1 LNSILAKV
9 LKINAGSVK
18 YMTIFAMPEIVT
30 LGTSELRTAKYPNII
45 MIKIGVVIAII
56 VSI

>member
-1 LNSILAKV
+1 
-9 LKINAGSVK
+9 
-18 YMTIFAMPEIVT
+18 MPEIVT